1 MCFDRS
7 ATMNE
12 PKASGS
18 AGIQRV
24 SNAARDSLP
33 AARLA
38 ERGSWQVPSG
48 RPGERTRIG
57 LGMPHSPSPGFGISL
72 PLGVT
77 LHGALLVLL
86 LHPSFEVRSD
96 QLPAFEAYRVHLFAP
111 PAAALRLGDPAAE
124 PEPEHAG
131 ATVRD
136 TAARL
141 APLFARTD
149 LVEVLEAVEIPSSFG
164 SEHGI
169 PDGFWEGLEFGE
181 PAGVVGG
188 IPGGVQ
194 GGQIGGLREAADPV
208 LPPPDEPPAA
218 LSMPRPPLPQA
229 GAPGRRPRARCPA
242 SPDHGARNGRCL
254 ADSPLRPRTGR
265 GSHSGRGVGVAVPPG
280 PAERPAGGLAQ
291 QSGGS
296 LLAPL
301 NRANPAGGRSSPG
314 PGGGPSLRPRDRDCS
329 RLTCRGTEC

>member
-1 MCFDRS
+1 
-7 ATMNE
+7 
-12 PKASGS
+12 
-18 AGIQRV
+18 
-24 SNAARDSLP
+24 
-33 AARLA
+33 
-38 ERGSWQVPSG
+38 
-48 RPGERTRIG
+48 
-57 LGMPHSPSPGFGISL
+57 MPHTPSPGFGISL

-111 PAAALRLGDPAAE
+111 PAAALRLGNPTAE
-124 PEPEHAG
+124 PEPEHAS
-131 ATVRD
+131 ATIRD

-141 APLFARTD
+141 APLFQRAD
-149 LVEVLEAVEIPSSFG
+149 VVEVLEAVEFPSSFG

-218 LSMPRPPLPQA
+218 LAMPRPRFPKQA
-229 GAPGRRPRARCPA
+229 LRDGVRGRVVLRALITERGTVEVLRILRSIPGLDTEAIRVVESEWRFRPAQ
-242 SPDHGARNGRCL
+242 RNGR
-254 ADSPLRPRTGR
+254 P
-265 GSHSGRGVGVAVPPG
+265 VA
-280 PAERPAGGLAQ
+280 
-291 QSGGS
+291 S
-296 LLAPL
+296 LSNLVV
-301 NRANPAGGRSSPG
+301 RF
-314 PGGGPSLRPRDRDCS
+314 SLR
-329 RLTCRGTEC
+329 